1 MAPLSLTGGER
12 SPIAWQTGRVTP
24 PRPALLVAAL
34 ALLASGCSAD
44 AGTTP
49 SGHSHGAGQAIVSL
63 PVGDGTAA
71 EQVGYAIEDV
81 TLPERAGT
89 TGEVSFRVTYQGEPV
104 TRYIE
109 ELTRDL
115 HLYVV
120 SEDLTTFRHL
130 HPVMADDG
138 TWTAP
143 VQLPAAGDHRV
154 VAEFVARDSGGN
166 GDHLVLGRSVEVPGG
181 PASYDAAPD
190 PVLEVEATQAPAAGP
205 NGRMELTVRDR
216 DGEPV
221 RLGTYL
227 GAFGHVTGFHEQTG
241 SMVHVHPLDAPAVTE
256 DGSTLTFHTEID
268 EPGDYR
274 LFVQVRVD
282 GYLHTV
288 PVEVS
293 VGGAAA

>member
-1 MAPLSLTGGER
+1 VRPFRIALS
-12 SPIAWQTGRVTP
+12 
-24 PRPALLVAAL
+24 VAAV
-34 ALLASGCSAD
+34 ALVASGCSAD
-44 AGTTP
+44 DASTAP
-49 SGHSHGAGQAIVSL
+49 AGHSHGAGEAIVSL
-63 PVGDGTAA
+63 PVGDGTEA
-71 EQVGYAIEDV
+71 EQVGYALEDV
-81 TLPERAGT
+81 ELPARAGT
-89 TGEVSFRVTYQGEPV
+89 TGEMSFRVTYQGEPV

-120 SEDLTTFRHL
+120 SADLTTFRHL

-143 VQLPAAGDHRV
+143 VQLPSGGDYRV

-166 GDHLVLGRSVEVPGG
+166 GDHLVLGQSLPLPGG
-181 PASYDAAPD
+181 PASYAATTD
-190 PVLEVEATQAPAAGP
+190 PVLEVEATQAPVAGP

-256 DGSTLTFHTEID
+256 DGSTLTFHTEIAQ
-268 EPGDYR
+268 PGDYR

-288 PVEVS
+288 PVEVT
-293 VGGAAA
+293 VGGTPA

>member
-1 MAPLSLTGGER
+1 MRARRLL
-12 SPIAWQTGRVTP
+12 
-24 PRPALLVAAL
+24 PAAAV
-34 ALLASGCSAD
+34 LLAAAGCSTGD
-44 AGTTP
+44 DGTAPT
-49 SGHSHGAGQAIVSL
+49 GHSHGAGQAIVSL
-63 PVGDGTAA
+63 PVGDGTES
-71 EQVGYAIEDV
+71 EQVGYALEDV
-81 TLPERAGT
+81 SLPDRAGT
-89 TGEVSFRVTYQGEPV
+89 TGEVSFRVTYQDEPV

-120 SEDLTTFRHL
+120 SADLTTFRHL

-143 VQLPAAGDHRV
+143 VQLPAGGDHRV

-166 GDHLVLGRSVEVPGG
+166 GDHLVLGESVPVPSG
-181 PASYDAAPD
+181 PATFDAPAD
-190 PVLEVEATQAPAAGP
+190 PVLEVTATESPVAGP
-205 NGRMELTVRDR
+205 NGRMELTVTDR

-227 GAFGHVTGFHEQTG
+227 GAFGHVTGFHTG
-241 SMVHVHPLDAPAVTE
+241 SGAMVHVHPLDAPAVTE
-256 DGSTLTFHTEID
+256 DGSALSFHTEID
-268 EPGDYR
+268 DPGDYR

-288 PVEVS
+288 PVAVT
-293 VGGAAA
+293 VGAAPA

>member
-1 MAPLSLTGGER
+1 ML
-12 SPIAWQTGRVTP
+12 
-24 PRPALLVAAL
+24 PAAAL
-34 ALLASGCSAD
+34 ALVASGCSAD
-44 AGTTP
+44 GDGTAP
-49 SGHSHGAGQAIVSL
+49 AGHSHGDGQAIVSL
-63 PVGDGTAA
+63 PVGDGT
-71 EQVGYAIEDV
+71 ESERVGYALEDV
-81 TLPERAGT
+81 SLPARAGA
-89 TGEVSFRVTYQGEPV
+89 TGDVAFRVTYQGEPV
-104 TRYIE
+104 THYIE

-130 HPVMADDG
+130 HPAMADDG

-143 VQLPAAGDHRV
+143 VQLPASGDYRV

-181 PASYDAAPD
+181 AAAYDAPAD
-190 PVLEVEATQAPAAGP
+190 PVIEVDATQAPVAGS
-205 NGRMELTVRDR
+205 NGRMELRVRDT

-227 GAFGHVTGFHEQTG
+227 GAFGHVTGFHEETG
-241 SMVHVHPLDAPAVTE
+241 SMVHVHPLDAPSVTE
-256 DGSTLTFHTEID
+256 DGSTLTFHTEI
-268 EPGDYR
+268 EQPGDYR

-288 PVEVS
+288 PVEVT
-293 VGGAAA
+293 VGSAPA